1 MSCVGDG
8 KCMKLCK
15 DINVCLIN
23 YDHEISSNYTRF
35 CKIKCEHECKLIPC
49 INNLHCKSEFPSYF
63 FKEKNEIYGGCVEC
77 SVFNITFLNE
87 KRKCL
92 VCLTPQYMI
101 VTNCGHE
108 MCFECL
114 FDNLSDIYNDI
125 VHCPFCMTEIDFKR
139 T

>member
-35 CKIKCEHECKLIPC
+35 CKTKCE
-49 INNLHCKSEFPSYF
+49 
-63 FKEKNEIYGGCVEC
+63 
-77 SVFNITFLNE
+77 
-87 KRKCL
+87 
-92 VCLTPQYMI
+92 
-101 VTNCGHE
+101 HE

-114 FDNLSDIYNDI
+114 FDINDDI
-125 VHCPFCMTEIDFKR
+125 VHCPFCRTEIDFKR